1 MNALMLPLW
10 KATEVGGPESLP
22 ENTPGS
28 IPEDLRDLIDGGWRT
43 GPAGALLLNG
53 CYGDGSGW
61 RGDWQ
66 SGDVARHELD
76 VNDVGIPCHDLPEER
91 EAYLRGAVARSRAFA
106 VAALRAANG
115 LPAADTLMAIVS
127 VGVDDDFLTHGATVK
142 FATQRG
148 QFPETY
154 AELDRFRFEAMAVL
168 DAHGD
173 DAQGSDVPEDRGR
186 S

>member
-10 KATEVGGPESLP
+10 KVTGVGDPEILP
-22 ENTPGS
+22 E
-28 IPEDLRDLIDGGWRT
+28 ELLDLIDGGWRT
-43 GPAGALLLNG
+43 GPAGSLLLDG

-66 SGDVARHELD
+66 AGDIAQHELD
-76 VNDVGIPCHDLPEER
+76 VNDVGIPCHDLPQER
-91 EAYLRGAVARSRAFA
+91 EPFLRGAVARSRAFA
-106 VAALRAANG
+106 DAALRAAHG
-115 LPAADTLMAIVS
+115 LPAADSLVAIVS

-142 FATQRG
+142 FATERG
-148 QFPETY
+148 GFPETF

-173 DAQGSDVPEDRGR
+173 GARNEDRGR